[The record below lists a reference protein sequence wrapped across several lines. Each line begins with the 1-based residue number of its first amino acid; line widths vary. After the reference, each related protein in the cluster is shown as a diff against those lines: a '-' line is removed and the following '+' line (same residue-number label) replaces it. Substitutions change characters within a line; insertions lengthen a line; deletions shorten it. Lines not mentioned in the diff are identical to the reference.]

1 MEKNTPRE
9 RMTTRERMAAVEDSL
24 EARLRRV
31 RQRLLPAI
39 QVGVAA
45 GIAYFIAHEW
55 VGHPL
60 PFFAPISV
68 IIIVGLSGGERITRA
83 LDMSLGCVL
92 GVLVG
97 DLLFAPLGAGGW
109 QIALAVGGSL
119 LFASFFSKSPLVANQ
134 VAIGSILIATIMPPD
149 AEVTGIDRTI
159 DAFIGSAVGLAVV
172 ALVPSAP
179 LSTARQEIAKVLKIL
194 SSVLD
199 DVSTGISNHDLTEM
213 TLALEAIRGTQ
224 SDIDAIRSATKSGR
238 ESTQLSPFL
247 WGSRR
252 YVTSLS
258 RMVPPTDN
266 AIRTSRVLARRALVL
281 VEDQDTVSPKQLWIL
296 DQLSS
301 IALDMSAIF
310 EVNAKVSQAQGM
322 PALTNRLRAVAAE
335 CGLDVLDV
343 NAQPPRGP
351 YSPFEGPAKDANNA
365 AAAEAMNAGKA
376 GAGSTSSAASGASSA
391 SDSTTSETSQASGAS
406 RAAQA
411 QSDADTDTGKEQV
424 PSQPA
429 LPALSASSI
438 LAQSRSLIVDML
450 QICGWSRESA
460 VAVLKPTSKT
470 PAYPP
475 EVRKSFFTD
484 GNGTSTG
491 PNS

>member
-1 MEKNTPRE
+1 MEKNITRE
-9 RMTTRERMAAVEDSL
+9 RMTTRERMAAVEHSV
-24 EARLRRV
+24 EARVRRV
-31 RQRLLPAI
+31 RQRILPAL
-39 QVGVAA
+39 QVGIAA
-45 GIAYFIAHEW
+45 GIAYFIAHQW

-83 LDMSLGCVL
+83 LDMSLGCIL
-92 GVLVG
+92 GVLIG

-134 VAIGSILIATIMPPD
+134 VAIGSILITTIMPPGAD
-149 AEVTGIDRTI
+149 VTGLDRTI

-172 ALVPSAP
+172 ALLPSAP

-199 DVSTGISNHDLTEM
+199 DVSHGISNQQPAEM
-213 TLALEAIRGTQ
+213 AVALEAIRGTQ

-310 EVNAKVSQAQGM
+310 EVNAKISQAQGM
-322 PALTNRLRAVAAE
+322 PALTNRLRALAAE
-335 CGLDVLDV
+335 TGMDVLDV
-343 NAQPPRGP
+343 NAQPPFGP

-365 AAAEAMNAGKA
+365 AAAEAMAAADTDPDSESRAESG
-376 GAGSTSSAASGASSA
+376 AASGRISPTSA
-391 SDSTTSETSQASGAS
+391 DS
-406 RAAQA
+406 
-411 QSDADTDTGKEQV
+411 V
-424 PSQPA
+424 QPA
-429 LPALSASSI
+429 MPALSASSI
-438 LAQSRSLIVDML
+438 LAQSRSLIVDLL
-450 QICGWSRESA
+450 QVCGWSRESA
-460 VAVLKPTSKT
+460 VAVLKPTSAT

-475 EVRKSFFTD
+475 EVRNRFFD
-484 GNGTSTG
+484 DESDNHER
-491 PNS
+491 

>member
-1 MEKNTPRE
+1 MEKDTARE
-9 RMTTRERMAAVEDSL
+9 RMTTRERMAAVEDSV

-45 GIAYFIAHEW
+45 GLAYFIAHEW

-68 IIIVGLSGGERITRA
+68 IIIVGLSGGERIRRA

-134 VAIGSILIATIMPPD
+134 VAIGSILIATIMPPG

-199 DVSTGISNHDLTEM
+199 DVSTGISNHDLSEM

-258 RMVPPTDN
+258 RMVPSTDN
-266 AIRTSRVLARRALVL
+266 AIRSSRVLARRALVL
-281 VEDQDTVSPKQLWIL
+281 VEDQDTVSQKQLWIL

-335 CGLDVLDV
+335 TGLDVLDLG
-343 NAQPPRGP
+343 AQPPRGP

-365 AAAEAMNAGKA
+365 AAAEAMHADKA
-376 GAGSTSSAASGASSA
+376 SSGSGCSGAESAFTTPQAAS
-391 SDSTTSETSQASGAS
+391 
-406 RAAQA
+406 
-411 QSDADTDTGKEQV
+411 SDAMDGKGGEGGEET
-424 PSQPA
+424 QPA
-429 LPALSASSI
+429 QPALSASAI

-460 VAVLKPTSKT
+460 VAVLKPTSTT

-484 GNGTSTG
+484 DEAGANE
-491 PNS
+491 